1 MTENTDIHRLL
12 DEAFRSIDMTADAQ
26 DLKEEMRAN
35 LLARAAELEEAGST
49 PADAA
54 RRAVAELGDVRDLV
68 AESTDAAA
76 TTPRE
81 DYAALQQRHRVKPKV
96 GYVVRAVVWSLA
108 AIVGIVL
115 GVLGATG
122 VLPLVAGPIIGL
134 FGMAST
140 GLGLLVGDTLAQETT
155 TNHPMPEN
163 RAGGFAGATFLAAY
177 GVAFGFMVAVGALPV
192 WCVVFAALGVI
203 ASIILFAFLGASQ
216 TNRHK
221 AWTRQA
227 LAREPAN
234 RFEREPETAARFGLY
249 TVAIWIVTFAVIA
262 VLVFTVG
269 WWWAPLA
276 FAGGFAAMMLVL
288 ARMLFAPDKTS

>member
-1 MTENTDIHRLL
+1 MTDNTDIHRLL
-12 DEAFRSIDMTADAQ
+12 DEAFRGVDMTPDAQ
-26 DLKEEMRAN
+26 DLKEEVRAN
-35 LLARAAELEEAGST
+35 LVARTAELEADGRT
-49 PADAA
+49 PSDAA
-54 RRAVAELGDVRDLV
+54 RQAVAELGDVRELLGE
-68 AESTDAAA
+68 ADAAPGA
-76 TTPRE
+76 TRD
-81 DYAALQQRHRVKPKV
+81 DYAAMQQRYRVKPKV

-108 AIVGIVL
+108 AVVGIVL

-122 VLPLVAGPIIGL
+122 VLPVVVGPVIGF

-140 GLGLLVGDTLAQETT
+140 ALGLLVGDSLHQETT

-163 RAGGFAGATFLAAY
+163 RAGGFAAATFLAAY
-177 GVAFGFMVAVGALPV
+177 GIAFGFLVAVGALPV
-192 WCVVFAALGVI
+192 WCIVFAALGVI

-227 LAREPAN
+227 LAREPVN
-234 RFEREPETAARFGLY
+234 RFEREPETAARFGIY
-249 TVAIWIVTFAVIA
+249 TVVIWLVTFAVIA

-269 WWWAPLA
+269 WWWAPVA

-288 ARMLFAPDKTS
+288 ARMLFAPDKKS